1 MGEGSTDVWNMVPHD
16 GRRYSTDWFRSG
28 GDDCQIVQ
36 EESKNQHVSQTDW
49 QDSDIYYSGV
59 GSMGA
64 PGAGAPTDFL
74 SEALQDSTL
83 IVTAKYCGVCMLH
96 NTSRLPIRHY

>member
-1 MGEGSTDVWNMVPHD
+1 MYLYGSKCKQDQKKLNVNLHHHFLQLV
-16 GRRYSTDWFRSG
+16 
-28 GDDCQIVQ
+28 
-36 EESKNQHVSQTDW
+36 HVCC
-49 QDSDIYYSGV
+49 SGV

-64 PGAGAPTDFL
+64 PGAGEPTFFL
-74 SEALQDSTL
+74 SEALQESTL